1 MSGEDTDYR
10 QKKDAQ
16 MKRRM
21 GPAPATVTSSS
32 SQSSEAASLSDDE
45 TFSPEADP
53 ESEEEDDAEM
63 NKRPKRPKLIDVQ
76 LPRNIMSSPQVA
88 AALDRTNTTPGQ
100 AMHLTEGSE
109 LWDFVKPHSWDFF
122 TILKVSADW
131 LTWPLDKGE
140 ESEDYR
146 KARQFVTTVKVV
158 NDAAERGIKL
168 ASDYVQSLTKDSEVR
183 QKIFQTVEWHRRE
196 KADISKSTA
205 NKMI

>member
-1 MSGEDTDYR
+1 
-10 QKKDAQ
+10 

-21 GPAPATVTSSS
+21 GLAPATVTSSS

-45 TFSPEADP
+45 TFSPEADS

-76 LPRNIMSSPQVA
+76 LPRNILSSPLVA
-88 AALDRTNTTPGQ
+88 GAMDRTNTTPGQ

-131 LTWPLDKGE
+131 LTWPLDKWE
-140 ESEDYR
+140 ESEDYQ